1 MYLEELMN
9 VTTGDIDTNTFI
21 KCIDPFTQ
29 AIGKATDNI
38 YHDRVIKG
46 IFLKFISDYAIDKND
61 KKKEVITRTRAR
73 TITNTNTNTNT

>member
-1 MYLEELMN
+1 MN

-61 KKKEVITRTRAR
+61 KKKEVHTHHHHATTTSNTT
-73 TITNTNTNTNT
+73 TISIYSL